1 MNRTDFHSYIRDPG
15 SVDSGSITG
24 IREVLQLFP
33 WFQSAH
39 MLLLRGLKSSD
50 DVRFDNQLK
59 DSAAHIA
66 DREKLYYLINYESSG
81 GSAYNEPVTPEP
93 TDISETVSHQI
104 SDTSEPDSIN
114 QFDIPGQDSHR
125 QTDVPEPA
133 SLKPA
138 DFVEP
143 DSLQTSSV
151 TVQVSPPPG
160 DSVLP
165 QAELLRLTEEEITT
179 ATTRTVEELKAEI
192 EQRLGEIGDGLLE
205 IDGAEGEVVAARSPY
220 SANTIN
226 DGGVLLELDTGD
238 EESPPEEKTIDHR
251 SLQNDLIDKFIRLSP
266 RIEVSRERTDIPAS
280 DLSEQHTVPKVSFV
294 SETLARIYIDQGY
307 YSRAVDIYE
316 RLCLKYPEKSSY
328 FASQIEKIED
338 LIKKA

>member
-1 MNRTDFHSYIRDPG
+1 MNRTDFHSYIRNPG
-15 SVDSGSITG
+15 SVDQGSISG

-66 DREKLYYLINYESSG
+66 DREKLYYLIN
-81 GSAYNEPVTPEP
+81 
-93 TDISETVSHQI
+93 SEIMSQLAVA
-104 SDTSEPDSIN
+104 
-114 QFDIPGQDSHR
+114 
-125 QTDVPEPA
+125 VPA
-133 SLKPA
+133 SA
-138 DFVEP
+138 DTLAVTTA
-143 DSLQTSSV
+143 DSV
-151 TVQVSPPPG
+151 TESQPAPVEEPLVIGPE
-160 DSVLP
+160 
-165 QAELLRLTEEEITT
+165 ELLMTSARST
-179 ATTRTVEELKAEI
+179 EELKAEI
-192 EQRLGEIGDGLLE
+192 EQRLSEIGDGLLE
-205 IDGAEGEVVAARSPY
+205 IDGAGGISFTTATPY
-220 SANTIN
+220 AGSSNEDTGI
-226 DGGVLLELDTGD
+226 LLELDTGND
-238 EESPPEEKTIDHR
+238 EQSHEEKISDHR
-251 SLQNDLIDKFIRLSP
+251 SVQNDLIEKFIRLSP
-266 RIEVSRERTDIPAS
+266 RIEVSRERSEAPSS
-280 DLSEQHTVPKVSFV
+280 DLSEQHTVPQVTFV